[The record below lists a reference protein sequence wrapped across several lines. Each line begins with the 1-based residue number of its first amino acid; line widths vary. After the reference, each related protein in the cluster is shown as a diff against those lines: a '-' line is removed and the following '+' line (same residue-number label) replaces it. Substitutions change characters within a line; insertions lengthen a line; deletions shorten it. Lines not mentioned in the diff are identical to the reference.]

1 MADQTPQG
9 PRTSGRI
16 AGVIALVALILGLYY
31 AVTAGPIPK
40 EEAGK
45 ETAAATDAG
54 KSGSAES
61 EAGKSDAGKSATA
74 DSEAAKSE
82 TGAAG
87 AEAPKAAD
95 ADAATKGAAEDKT
108 AAAPDATTAPKTGAD
123 AATGEGAAT
132 AAKSAEGQAAEN
144 KEAAAGADAA
154 SADKQAAAS
163 EAPSF
168 DVVRVEPT
176 GEAVVAGLAAPK
188 ATVEVLDGSTTVGK
202 GEANE
207 RGEWAIVV
215 EKPLPPGTHD
225 LSIRTTSPDGKTQAL
240 SEQRVAIEVPEPGKG
255 DALVVLNAPDAPSRV
270 MQVPGG
276 EKSAPGVAKSQE
288 QQVATAEPSQTPA
301 GTAPQ
306 DSAAAAA
313 DKAAPGSTDN
323 AQASQPAAPAS
334 PAGQDAAAAK
344 NDTAPAAPDAAPAPS
359 GNTAAAP
366 ANAGAAPSPKAEA
379 AAQPAVAPKVTVDAV
394 EFENGT
400 IYIAGSAATGGTV
413 RIYVDGVAVGDV
425 ATDDGGRWLLEKKH
439 EMKPGQHTVRA
450 DQIDKDTGNV
460 VVRAEVP
467 FEQSVDVAILAPVT
481 TEGGGSAGASG
492 AGTMPG
498 VQNVIIR
505 RGDNLWT
512 ISRRL
517 YGKGVRF
524 STIYEANTDQIRDPH
539 WIYPGQI
546 FVLPAGDARW
556 TN

>member
-1 MADQTPQG
+1 MADQTPPG

-31 AVTAGPIPK
+31 AVTAGPIHK
-40 EEAGK
+40 EDAGK
-45 ETAAATDAG
+45 EAAAAPDAG
-54 KSGSAES
+54 KSGSAE
-61 EAGKSDAGKSATA
+61 AGKS
-74 DSEAAKSE
+74 EAAQ
-82 TGAAG
+82 TDAAG
-87 AEAPKAAD
+87 TEAPKAA
-95 ADAATKGAAEDKT
+95 ADAAKGAAEDKT
-108 AAAPDATTAPKTGAD
+108 AAAPGATSEPKTGAD
-123 AATGEGAAT
+123 AAAGDAA
-132 AAKSAEGQAAEN
+132 AAKNAEGQGTAG
-144 KEAAAGADAA
+144 KEAAAGAGAA
-154 SADKQAAAS
+154 PADGQAAAS
-163 EAPSF
+163 AASDAPSF

-188 ATVEVLDGSTTVGK
+188 ATVEVLDGSSTVGK

-215 EKPLPPGTHD
+215 DKPLPPGTHD

-240 SEQRVAIEVPEPGKG
+240 SEQRVAVEVPEPGKG

-276 EKSAPGVAKSQE
+276 DKTTPGVAKSQD
-288 QQVATAEPSQTPA
+288 QQVATAETSPNSA
-301 GTAPQ
+301 DGAPQ
-306 DSAAAAA
+306 GAAAA
-313 DKAAPGSTDN
+313 DKAAPGSSDA
-323 AQASQPAAPAS
+323 AQASQPAAGTAT
-334 PAGQDAAAAK
+334 AGQDAATAENKAAPAP
-344 NDTAPAAPDAAPAPS
+344 DAAASTSGDTATAPAA
-359 GNTAAAP
+359 AAAT
-366 ANAGAAPSPKAEA
+366 AGATPSANTETAP
-379 AAQPAVAPKVTVDAV
+379 QPAVAPKVTVDAV

-413 RIYVDGVAVGDV
+413 RIYVDGVPVGDV
-425 ATDDGGRWLLEKKH
+425 ATGEGGRWLLEKKH
-439 EMKPGQHTVRA
+439 EIKPGQHTVRA

-467 FEQSVDVAILAPVT
+467 FEQSADVAILAPVT
-481 TEGGGSAGASG
+481 TEGGGSTGVSA

-498 VQNVIIR
+498 PQNVIIR